1 MTRGEGE
8 VMDRA
13 AQCRRTMVPGQ
24 LTRRRFI
31 GGIAL
36 LGGGPLLAAC
46 GPLTTPTSAPSS
58 PAPTVVVTAVSTP
71 TTKPTTASVA
81 GTPATTAQTIP
92 PAAPSIRA
100 PAAMPN
106 VAGASTTELGRMLG
120 LVPQLASLPGN
131 NGIWFAD
138 IARQKRNYGFAA
150 LTSSAAAQA
159 QPGGLARFSNVVG
172 KLPLP
177 TEAGVSRALDQQ
189 WRATLGYDFWQIER
203 AISGGDPPRTWARLE
218 GALDRATIEAA
229 LRGQGYTTTPYRD
242 HDYLA
247 RLGDGEIR
255 LSDPLGRLVL
265 SRLNRVALEDGALA
279 CTPYTAAI
287 EAGIDAADGRQ
298 PSFADDSDYAA
309 LALALG
315 PVVGAILA
323 PADGLYRPAAV
334 PTHGATP
341 RVARTATP
349 TRALLRPYRLA
360 GLGLRDDGTTHTMVV
375 ALVYPTAAEAQ
386 VAAPILHGRAENYV
400 LLRSGQRLRERANPG
415 EPTVVDTGSRAVL
428 IQPFAIAAEADLA
441 LYVQLY
447 TNRDLLFLA
456 E

>member
-1 MTRGEGE
+1 
-8 VMDRA
+8 
-13 AQCRRTMVPGQ
+13 
-24 LTRRRFI
+24 
-31 GGIAL
+31 
-36 LGGGPLLAAC
+36 
-46 GPLTTPTSAPSS
+46 
-58 PAPTVVVTAVSTP
+58 
-71 TTKPTTASVA
+71 
-81 GTPATTAQTIP
+81 
-92 PAAPSIRA
+92 
-100 PAAMPN
+100 
-106 VAGASTTELGRMLG
+106 MLG
-120 LVPQLASLPGN
+120 LVPQMASLPGD

-138 IARQKRNYGFAA
+138 IAQQKRNYGFTA

-177 TEAGVSRALDQQ
+177 TEAGVDRALDQQ

-218 GALDRATIEAA
+218 GKLDRATIEAA

-242 HDYLA
+242 RDYLA
-247 RLGDGEIR
+247 RFGDGEIR

-279 CTPYTAAI
+279 CAPDTAAI
-287 EAGIDAADGRQ
+287 EAGIDVAGGRQ
-298 PSFADDSDYAA
+298 PAFAADPDYAA

-323 PADGLYRPAAV
+323 PADELYRPAAV
-334 PTHGATP
+334 PTRGATP

-360 GLGLRDDGTTHTMVV
+360 GLGLRDDGTTHTMVI

-415 EPTVVDTGSRAVL
+415 EPVVVDAGSRAVL
-428 IQPFAIAAEADLA
+428 IQPFTIAAEADLA

-447 TNRDLLFLA
+447 TTRDLLFLA